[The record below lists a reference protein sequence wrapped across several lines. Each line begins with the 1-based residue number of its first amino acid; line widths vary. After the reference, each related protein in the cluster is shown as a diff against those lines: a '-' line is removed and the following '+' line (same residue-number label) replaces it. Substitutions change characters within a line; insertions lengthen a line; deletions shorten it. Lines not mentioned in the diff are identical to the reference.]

1 MKELKNKI
9 QAFLQKIP
17 HDKLLHF
24 FYGSLIA
31 FAITFFSN
39 SVIAFMVVTLIAS
52 GKELFDDEY
61 SLTDVLFTILPAALI
76 LIITI

>member
-9 QAFLQKIP
+9 QVFLQEVP
-17 HDKLLHF
+17 QDKLLHF

-31 FAITFFSN
+31 FAITFFST
-39 SVIAFMVVTLIAS
+39 SVIAFMVVTLIAAA
-52 GKELFDDEY
+52 KELFDDKY